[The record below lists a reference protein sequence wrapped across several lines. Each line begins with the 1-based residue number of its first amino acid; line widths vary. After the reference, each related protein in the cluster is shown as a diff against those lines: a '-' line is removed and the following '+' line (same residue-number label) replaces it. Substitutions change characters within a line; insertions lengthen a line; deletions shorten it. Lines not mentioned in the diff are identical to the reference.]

1 MFEYLFT
8 FQSLTAA
15 QSARSV
21 LNTEG
26 IRAPVARRG
35 SSRPTAAAMS
45 CVSAP
50 ATVSARCMCCGKT
63 GRNMCICTASIRAVC
78 WRRCACDL
86 F

>member
-26 IRAPVARRG
+26 IRAPVGRSARKL
-35 SSRPTAAAMS
+35 
-45 CVSAP
+45 SANGCGYVLR
-50 ATVSARCMCCGKT
+50 VSARDG
-63 GRNMCICTASIRAVC
+63 IRALHVL
-78 WRRCACDL
+78 RKNGAEYVHLYRVYPSGML
-86 F
+86 EEGRV

>member
-26 IRAPVARRG
+26 IRAPVGRSARKLSAKWGRMEQ
-35 SSRPTAAAMS
+35 AMLT
-45 CVSAP
+45 SAP
-50 ATVSARCMCCGKT
+50 AVMGQDST
-63 GRNMCICTASIRAVC
+63 
-78 WRRCACDL
+78 WL
-86 F
+86 L

>member
-26 IRAPVARRG
+26 IRAPVGRSARKL
-35 SSRPTAAAMS
+35 
-45 CVSAP
+45 SANGCGYVLR
-50 ATVSARCMCCGKT
+50 VSARDG
-63 GRNMCICTASIRAVC
+63 IRASTDGGGGSGTP
-78 WRRCACDL
+78 W
-86 F
+86 

>member
-26 IRAPVARRG
+26 IRAPVGR
-35 SSRPTAAAMS
+35 
-45 CVSAP
+45 
-50 ATVSARCMCCGKT
+50 SARKLSVRLAQSAEQEPQSWLQDSLIFPSSPKCFVVKYSPFP
-63 GRNMCICTASIRAVC
+63 SIPP
-78 WRRCACDL
+78 
-86 F
+86 